1 MAFPLLDRAGSLAV
15 LWVAEESLMQA
26 AVMHKAH
33 EPLVLEEV
41 EVESPR
47 DGEVLVG
54 LAASGVCRSDL
65 HVLEGESP
73 VANPPM
79 VLGHEGAGVVEQTGP
94 GVVGLE
100 VGDHV
105 VIALYGPCGTCE
117 DCRAGQVVD
126 CWSETRTH
134 NMYGR
139 MPDGTTRLSLRGQPV
154 APMVGS
160 GSLAEQAVVREAQ
173 LVKIDRDIPLDLACL
188 AGCGVTT
195 GIGAALNIARV
206 APGSSVAVIGCGGV
220 GLNVIQG
227 ARVAGAARII
237 ACDTQRSKLDLASDL
252 GATDWVEVG
261 EGTVLSSAIRELVPK
276 GVDYAFEVIGLTD
289 VVDQAF
295 EATRRGGTT
304 VMVGAPP
311 PGARVSIDSRTLFAD
326 RKLLGCTGGGNVPAR
341 DIPRIMQLFESG
353 AIDLEKLV
361 SQRLPLARVN
371 EAFDAL
377 SSGQLARTVI
387 ELT

>member
-1 MAFPLLDRAGSLAV
+1 
-15 LWVAEESLMQA
+15 
-26 AVMHKAH
+26 
-33 EPLVLEEV
+33 
-41 EVESPR
+41 
-47 DGEVLVG
+47 
-54 LAASGVCRSDL
+54 
-65 HVLEGESP
+65 
-73 VANPPM
+73 
-79 VLGHEGAGVVEQTGP
+79 
-94 GVVGLE
+94 
-100 VGDHV
+100 
-105 VIALYGPCGTCE
+105 
-117 DCRAGQVVD
+117 
-126 CWSETRTH
+126 
-134 NMYGR
+134 
-139 MPDGTTRLSLRGQPV
+139 
-154 APMVGS
+154 MVGS

>member
-1 MAFPLLDRAGSLAV
+1 MR
-15 LWVAEESLMQA
+15 A
-26 AVMHKAH
+26 AVMHKLH
-33 EPLVLEEV
+33 EPLVIEDVDV
-41 EVESPR
+41 EAPR
-47 DGEVLVG
+47 AGEVLVR

-73 VANPPM
+73 VAAPPM
-79 VLGHEGAGVVEQTGP
+79 VLGHEGAGVVEAVGS
-94 GVVGLE
+94 GVEALQA
-100 VGDHV
+100 GDHV
-105 VIALYGPCGTCE
+105 VIALYGPCGTCA
-117 DCRAGQVVD
+117 DCRAGDVVN

-139 MPDGTTRLSLRGQPV
+139 MPDGTTRLSLAGRSL

-173 LVKIDRDIPLDLACL
+173 LVKIDREIPLDLACL

-195 GIGAALNIARV
+195 GIGAALNIAKV

-220 GLNVIQG
+220 GLNVVQG
-227 ARVAGAARII
+227 ARIAGASRII
-237 ACDTQRSKLDLASDL
+237 ACDTQRAKLDLASDL
-252 GATDWVEVG
+252 GATDCIEVG
-261 EGTVLSSAIRELVPK
+261 EDTAIPAAIRELVPK
-276 GVDYAFEVIGLTD
+276 GVDYAFEVIGLVE

-295 EATRRGGTT
+295 EATRVGGTA

-341 DIPRIMQLFESG
+341 DIPRIMQLFQQGSL
-353 AIDLEKLV
+353 DLEKLV
-361 SQRLPLARVN
+361 SQRLSLDCVN

-377 SSGQLARTVI
+377 RQGELARSVI
-387 ELT
+387 EL